1 MSDSEAKEK
10 LEREI
15 LDKTIEVFDQF
26 KKISRLNIRLK
37 NLIGVIIIE
46 MENLKIDNV
55 IIEKYKS
62 KLKEAYN
69 EQWKT
74 NICNW

>member
-1 MSDSEAKEK
+1 
-10 LEREI
+10 
-15 LDKTIEVFDQF
+15 
-26 KKISRLNIRLK
+26 
-37 NLIGVIIIE
+37 

>member
-69 EQWKT
+69 EQ
-74 NICNW
+74 